1 MKDFNEVKDYV
12 KKRRTGTAL
21 YGTINGDNVYLSRGI
36 REVFFE
42 GDNIQKIIDAVCVF
56 QKGDLG
62 SSAEH
67 GKKGEAG
74 HEYGRYEICELAA
87 DEGDDNAVWIHRD
100 HESVIVYFKFER

>member
-1 MKDFNEVKDYV
+1 MKNFNEVKDYV

-87 DEGDDNAVWIHRD
+87 DEGDDNAVWVHRD
-100 HESVIVYFKFER
+100 HGSVIVYFKFER